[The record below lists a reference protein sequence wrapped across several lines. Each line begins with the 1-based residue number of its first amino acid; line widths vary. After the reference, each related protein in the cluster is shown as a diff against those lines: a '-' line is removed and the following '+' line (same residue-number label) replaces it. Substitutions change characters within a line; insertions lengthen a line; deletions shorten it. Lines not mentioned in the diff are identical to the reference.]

1 MTQSVS
7 PLASGAVDPARE
19 ARVAQIRERI
29 SGLDE
34 ARRLARDRAQR
45 QGRKV
50 GGRTAFGTTWW
61 GRAWVDALEH
71 RARLDSNRLPRG
83 RSYARTG
90 KVGALVVEGG
100 EVRAP
105 VYGTEIS
112 AYRVWVR
119 VRLFSEDE
127 WTRAID
133 AIAAKASHAAALL
146 DGELA
151 PEIVGDLDDA
161 GLSLLPGPGEVG
173 TTCSCPDWANPCKH
187 AAAVCYLIAELLDR
201 DPFTVLQLRGRGRD
215 EVLASLRA
223 RRAAATAAAT
233 PDRPQRAATVTGR
246 SLIGR
251 ATGPLPRPPLPPARA
266 GRPAPLLTDPP
277 LGSPF
282 SASGLAALA
291 ADAAR
296 RALELANGDGDGGLG
311 LSFDHDLARRADPV
325 IGTRALVELAGRA
338 GVTEKQLLRMALAW
352 RHGGPAGV
360 TILDDKWDPPAGA
373 LDEGRDALVAAGLAV
388 RPRVVANA
396 VQAGPLQLRL
406 DRGGAWY
413 RFERRAGGWDLVA
426 PPSHDPAT
434 LLHAHGQR
442 A

>member
-7 PLASGAVDPARE
+7 PGTSGAVDPGRE
-19 ARVAQIRERI
+19 TRVAEIRERI
-29 SGLDE
+29 AGLDE
-34 ARRLARDRAQR
+34 ARRLARDRARR
-45 QGRKV
+45 QGRKL

-71 RARLDSNRLPRG
+71 RARLDPNRLPRG

-105 VYGTEIS
+105 VYGSEIS

-119 VRLFSEDE
+119 VRPFSEDE

-133 AIAAKASHAAALL
+133 AIAAKAGHAAALL

-151 PEIVGDLDDA
+151 PGIVGDLDDA

-173 TTCSCPDWANPCKH
+173 TTCTCPDWANPCKH

-215 EVLASLRA
+215 EVLPSLRA
-223 RRAAATAAAT
+223 RRAPATAITA
-233 PDRPQRAATVTGR
+233 PDRPRRTATMTGR
-246 SLIGR
+246 SLVGR
-251 ATGPLPRPPLPPARA
+251 AAAPLPRPPLPPARA

-277 LGSPF
+277 PGSSF
-282 SASGLAALA
+282 SAGGLAALA

-296 RALELANGDGDGGLG
+296 RALQLANGDGDGGLG
-311 LSFDHDLARRADPV
+311 LSFDHDLARRADPL
-325 IGTRALVELAGRA
+325 IGNPAFAALADRASVP
-338 GVTEKQLLRMALAW
+338 EKQLLRMALAW

-360 TILDDKWDPPAGA
+360 TILDDHWDPPAGA
-373 LDEGRDALVAAGLAV
+373 LDEARDALVEAGLAM

-406 DRGGAWY
+406 DREGTWY
-413 RFERRAGGWDLVA
+413 RLERRAGGWDLVA
-426 PPSHDPAT
+426 PPSPDPAA
-434 LLHAHGQR
+434 LLND
-442 A
+442 